1 MPKQKPNY
9 GGQAL
14 IEGVMFAGKK
24 TTISAI
30 RRKDGTIEYFKIEKK
45 EKPWVQKLKKIPF
58 IRGIAGLFDSL
69 GTGTEH
75 LNHSADL
82 YEEDHETKEKKQKKA
97 QQEKKNNWVMIL
109 GVGVLAVISFLF
121 VKLIFTLVPVFI
133 ANLFSNSISG
143 HVGQIVLE
151 SLIKFLFL
159 LLYLYAISY
168 TPLVNR
174 VFQFFGAEHKVI
186 NCYEHNMD
194 LTIENVQ
201 KQSRLHYRCGSS
213 FILFTVFVGLFVYLF
228 FPTEPLWLRVLTR
241 ILLIPVVLGI
251 SYEVLQLTNRLQ
263 NIKILNWIA
272 LPGLYLQKLTTKEP
286 ADEQVEVAIAS
297 FQKLLETEATQN
309 SARQSAKL

>member
-1 MPKQKPNY
+1 
-9 GGQAL
+9 
-14 IEGVMFAGKK
+14 
-24 TTISAI
+24 
-30 RRKDGTIEYFKIEKK
+30 
-45 EKPWVQKLKKIPF
+45 
-58 IRGIAGLFDSL
+58 
-69 GTGTEH
+69 
-75 LNHSADL
+75 
-82 YEEDHETKEKKQKKA
+82 
-97 QQEKKNNWVMIL
+97 
-109 GVGVLAVISFLF
+109 
-121 VKLIFTLVPVFI
+121 
-133 ANLFSNSISG
+133 
-143 HVGQIVLE
+143 
-151 SLIKFLFL
+151 
-159 LLYLYAISY
+159 
-168 TPLVNR
+168 
-174 VFQFFGAEHKVI
+174 
-186 NCYEHNMD
+186 MD

>member
-1 MPKQKPNY
+1 
-9 GGQAL
+9 
-14 IEGVMFAGKK
+14 MFQ
-24 TTISAI
+24 
-30 RRKDGTIEYFKIEKK
+30 Y
-45 EKPWVQKLKKIPF
+45 
-58 IRGIAGLFDSL
+58 
-69 GTGTEH
+69 H
-75 LNHSADL
+75 
-82 YEEDHETKEKKQKKA
+82 
-97 QQEKKNNWVMIL
+97 
-109 GVGVLAVISFLF
+109 
-121 VKLIFTLVPVFI
+121 
-133 ANLFSNSISG
+133 
-143 HVGQIVLE
+143 
-151 SLIKFLFL
+151 
-159 LLYLYAISY
+159 
-168 TPLVNR
+168 
-174 VFQFFGAEHKVI
+174 GAEHKVI

>member
-1 MPKQKPNY
+1 M
-9 GGQAL
+9 
-14 IEGVMFAGKK
+14 
-24 TTISAI
+24 
-30 RRKDGTIEYFKIEKK
+30 
-45 EKPWVQKLKKIPF
+45 QKLKKIPF

-168 TPLVNR
+168 TPLVKR
-174 VFQFFGAEHKVI
+174 VFQYHGAEHKVI